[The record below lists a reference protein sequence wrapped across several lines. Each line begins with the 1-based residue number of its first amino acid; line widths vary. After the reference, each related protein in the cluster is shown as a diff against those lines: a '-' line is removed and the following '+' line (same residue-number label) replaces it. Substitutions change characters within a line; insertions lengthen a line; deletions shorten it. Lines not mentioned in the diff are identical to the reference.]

1 MTSVEFLQRR
11 VDSKKAEIKKIQKK
25 LDSYIFLK

>member
-1 MTSVEFLQRR
+1 MASVEFLQRR
-11 VDSKKAEIKKIQKK
+11 VDGKKAEIEKLQKK